1 MGDLRPV
8 YGRNFVGYGRLRHRK
23 RPYAVVY
30 DRRNDRPGNFKFSS
44 NIYVKIMFTKF

>member
-30 DRRNDRPGNFKFSS
+30 DRRNDRPGILFAEISS
-44 NIYVKIMFTKF
+44 HFRFIEIL

>member
-30 DRRNDRPGNFKFSS
+30 DRRNDRPG
-44 NIYVKIMFTKF
+44 YVANNEC

>member
-30 DRRNDRPGNFKFSS
+30 DRRNDRPGRVTGQFVAGQLVAM
-44 NIYVKIMFTKF
+44 I